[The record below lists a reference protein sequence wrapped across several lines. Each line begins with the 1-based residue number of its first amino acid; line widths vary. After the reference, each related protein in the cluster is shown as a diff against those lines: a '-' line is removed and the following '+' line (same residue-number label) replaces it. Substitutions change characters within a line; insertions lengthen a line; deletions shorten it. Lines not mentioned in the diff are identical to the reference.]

1 MNKLIKNNCLCDN
14 FEVINVIEGSLN
26 DINKKDI
33 DIIADNIEDE
43 KDKLLIL
50 KVTDVNHVKYNY
62 YYLYKINNDFI
73 VSPTSDNCPLCSD
86 EYKYWY

>member
-1 MNKLIKNNCLCDN
+1 MNKLIKNDCLCDN

-33 DIIADNIEDE
+33 PVIIDFENEE
-43 KDKLLIL
+43 SKLFIL
-50 KVTDVNHVKYNY
+50 RVTDANHVKYNY

-73 VSPTSDNCPLCSD
+73 TSPTNDNCPLCGD
-86 EYKYWY
+86 EYKYLY